1 MLFTTRNSASASAP
15 SLDTLIAVSYT
26 KLDTLSHL
34 LSGSKD
40 ISDLLRR
47 GVLLQNALEWGVQ
60 AREVERKQR
69 TEESVFGLTRRK
81 VQDREGGWRGVAFE
95 SGMDA
100 LFEDADEEDEDEDED
115 AIEIIC
121 DPNHTSN
128 QIKPAGDTA
137 EIVDPAM
144 THLIEEGEEAWFE
157 QTWNELHSS
166 TSPEARSM
174 GITVMDQEHEQEAEV
189 YAVEDDDSMFS
200 LSPAS
205 SRGSSRSTTPSPPP
219 SLLIED
225 IAPPPP
231 SPKLRPTRIQD
242 KLDGPVEKGTL
253 PPALEC
259 GMSVGEV
266 LELYDV
272 LDDEDDEEMEL
283 GGTDIRPAQ
292 PIVNT
297 ISAVDIYSDES
308 DFDSDIHNID
318 ESDVP
323 DLDSSDSEDEH
334 DDHDPTHR
342 SATPWLITPTED
354 VLDDFG
360 SAGSFEDSHQYEFDH
375 AEDEGM
381 FAEQEKAKGRH
392 AGTEGTRRR
401 MIEVVR

>member
-100 LFEDADEEDEDEDED
+100 LFEDADEEDED

-128 QIKPAGDTA
+128 RIKFAGDTA

-157 QTWNELHSS
+157 QTWNELQSS

-174 GITVMDQEHEQEAEV
+174 GITVMDQEHEQQAEV

-200 LSPAS
+200 LSTAS
-205 SRGSSRSTTPSPPP
+205 SRGSSRSTTPSPLPC
-219 SLLIED
+219 SLSED

-231 SPKLRPTRIQD
+231 SPKLRPTRIED

-259 GMSVGEV
+259 GMSVEEV

-272 LDDEDDEEMEL
+272 LDDEDDELEL
-283 GGTDIRPAQ
+283 GGIDIGLARPV
-292 PIVNT
+292 VNT

-308 DFDSDIHNID
+308 DVDSDIHHTD
-318 ESDVP
+318 DVP

-334 DDHDPTHR
+334 DEHDPIHR

-381 FAEQEKAKGRH
+381 FVEQEKIKGRQ

>member
-1 MLFTTRNSASASAP
+1 M
-15 SLDTLIAVSYT
+15 
-26 KLDTLSHL
+26 
-34 LSGSKD
+34 
-40 ISDLLRR
+40 
-47 GVLLQNALEWGVQ
+47 
-60 AREVERKQR
+60 
-69 TEESVFGLTRRK
+69 
-81 VQDREGGWRGVAFE
+81 AFE

-100 LFEDADEEDEDEDED
+100 LFEDADEEDED

-128 QIKPAGDTA
+128 RIKFAGDTA

-157 QTWNELHSS
+157 QTWNELQSS

-174 GITVMDQEHEQEAEV
+174 GITVMDQEHEQQAEV

-200 LSPAS
+200 LSTAS
-205 SRGSSRSTTPSPPP
+205 SRGSSRSTTPSPLPC
-219 SLLIED
+219 SLSED

-231 SPKLRPTRIQD
+231 SPKLRPTRIED

-259 GMSVGEV
+259 GMSVEEV

-272 LDDEDDEEMEL
+272 LDDEDDELEL
-283 GGTDIRPAQ
+283 GGIDIGLARPV
-292 PIVNT
+292 VNT

-308 DFDSDIHNID
+308 DVDSDIHHTD
-318 ESDVP
+318 DVP

-334 DDHDPTHR
+334 DEHDPIHR

-381 FAEQEKAKGRH
+381 FVEQEKIKGRQ